1 VGFATYAEVLKNPVV
16 RRILLLGMLIRVP
29 LWAANVVITLHVVGH
44 LDRSYAAA
52 GLVSTV
58 VAIAL
63 SVSSPWRGRMLDR
76 AGLRATVLPSIVVG
90 AVTWSIA
97 PWVGYW
103 PLIVLAGIGSLFA
116 VPSFSIIRQVLIG
129 HVPERHRT
137 TVLSVDSVATELTF
151 LVGPVLGVLAATYL
165 PTQVALLICQLAVV
179 LGAVALWIAN
189 PPLSSDHHADA
200 SAGKV
205 SRRSWLT
212 PSVVMILLIATT
224 STIILT
230 GEDLSTVA
238 ALRAWDAS
246 TSIGWMLALWGAGS
260 AVGGIVYGALRRHP
274 SAALLLVGL
283 AGSTALV
290 ALAPDHDRFWFAVLL
305 TVSGL
310 FCAPTITATVDDLS
324 RVVPASVRGE
334 AMGWHGSALTLGSAV
349 GAPIIGLGLDRGGWA
364 WGFGLAGI
372 AGLLISLPGLLL
384 SRRGQAVA
392 AARAGADGSAAAAPS
407 AEEVAALGEAQQAS
421 DAPLGT

>member
-1 VGFATYAEVLKNPVV
+1 MGFATYAEVLRNPVV

-29 LWAANVVITLHVVGH
+29 LWASNVVITLHVVSH
-44 LDRSYAAA
+44 LDRSYAEA
-52 GLVSTV
+52 GIVSTV
-58 VAIAL
+58 VAIGL
-63 SVSSPWRGRMLDR
+63 SVSSPWRGRRLDR
-76 AGLRATVLPSIVVG
+76 VGLRATVLPSIVIG
-90 AVTWSIA
+90 AAVWSVA
-97 PWVGYW
+97 PWLGYW
-103 PLIVLAGIGSLFA
+103 PLTLLAGVASLFA
-116 VPSFSIIRQVLIG
+116 IPSFSIVRQVLIG
-129 HVPERHRT
+129 HVPDHHRT

-165 PTQVALLICQLAVV
+165 PTPLALLICQLAVV
-179 LGAVALWIAN
+179 LGGIALWVAN
-189 PPLSSDHHADA
+189 PPLFSEHSDL

-205 SRRSWLT
+205 SIRSWLT
-212 PSVVMILLIATT
+212 PSVAMVLLITCT

-238 ALRAWDAS
+238 ALRSWHEP

-260 AVGGIVYGALRRHP
+260 AVGGIVYGALHRHP

-290 ALAPDHDRFWFAVLL
+290 ALAPDGSRFWFAVLL
-305 TVSGL
+305 TISGL

-349 GAPIIGLGLDRGGWA
+349 GAPIIGLGLDHGGWA
-364 WGFGLAGI
+364 WGFGLAGV
-372 AGLLISLPGLLL
+372 AGLVIALPGLVL
-384 SRRGQAVA
+384 SRRGRA
-392 AARAGADGSAAAAPS
+392 ATAPPTAS
-407 AEEVAALGEAQQAS
+407 EAAALGDAQQAS
-421 DAPLGT
+421 DAPLGI

>member
-1 VGFATYAEVLKNPVV
+1 MGFGTYAVVLKNPVV

-44 LDRSYAAA
+44 LDRSYAQA

-63 SVSSPWRGRMLDR
+63 SVSSPWRGRRLDR
-76 AGLRATVLPSIVVG
+76 VGLRATVLPSIVIG
-90 AVTWSIA
+90 AVAWSIA
-97 PWVGYW
+97 PWLGYW
-103 PLIVLAGIGSLFA
+103 PLVVIAGIASLFA

-129 HVPERHRT
+129 HVPDHQRT

-165 PTQVALLICQLAVV
+165 PTAVALLLCQLGVV
-179 LGAVALWIAN
+179 LGAGVLWIAN
-189 PPLSSDHHADA
+189 PPLHGAESDL

-205 SRRSWLT
+205 RVRSWLT
-212 PSVVMILLIATT
+212 PAVVMVLVIAVT

-230 GEDLSTVA
+230 GEDLGTVA
-238 ALRAWDAS
+238 ALRDWHEA

-260 AVGGIVYGALRRHP
+260 AVGGIVYGALHRHP

-290 ALAPDHDRFWFAVLL
+290 AVAPDGNRLWFAVLL
-305 TVSGL
+305 TISGL

-324 RVVPASVRGE
+324 RTVPASVRGE
-334 AMGWHGSALTLGSAV
+334 AMGWHGSALTLGSAI
-349 GAPIIGLGLDRGGWA
+349 GAPLIGLGLDHGGWS
-364 WGFGLAGI
+364 WGFGLTGLT
-372 AGLLISLPGLLL
+372 GLLIALPGLALH
-384 SRRGQAVA
+384 RRGRPSRAV
-392 AARAGADGSAAAAPS
+392 PT
-407 AEEVAALGEAQQAS
+407 AEEAAALGDAQQATE
-421 DAPLGT
+421 APLGV